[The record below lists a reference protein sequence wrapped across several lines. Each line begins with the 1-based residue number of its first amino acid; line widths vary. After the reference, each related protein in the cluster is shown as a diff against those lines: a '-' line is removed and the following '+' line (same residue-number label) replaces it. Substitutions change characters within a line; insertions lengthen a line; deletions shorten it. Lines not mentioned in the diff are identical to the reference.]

1 MVKKV
6 KIFADNIEPATLSQF
21 NSAIALDFTVK
32 AALMPDAHL
41 GYSLPIG
48 AVVATE
54 GVVLPAWVGYDIGC
68 GMLAVQTDIVKE
80 ELLPFREKIFESVYR
95 SVPTGFHHNKQDSR
109 WDHSNI
115 EMTPEL
121 KGIFAKS
128 GLKQIGTLG
137 SGNHF
142 IEISHDEKGS
152 VWVVIHSGSRNVGHS
167 VATHYMKL
175 ASGGKKA
182 REGHFGLK
190 VNTGKGQDY
199 IVDMKFCLEFALE
212 NRRQMIDRVLREIYY
227 YVRDGEEPKTLE
239 FINRTHNHAE
249 LKDGLWIHRK
259 GATHAE
265 KGMKGVIPGNMRD
278 GSFIVMGK
286 GNPDSLN
293 SSSHGAGRAMSRTKA
308 KKVINMETFK
318 KQMEGITSK
327 VAGSTLDEAPD
338 AYKDI
343 FEIMELQKDLVDI
356 THHLKPMINVKG

>member
-1 MVKKV
+1 MVKAA
-6 KIFADNIEPATLSQF
+6 IFADNIEPDVLAQF
-21 NSAIALDFTVK
+21 NSALRCDYSVK

-54 GVVLPAWVGYDIGC
+54 GVVVPSWVGYDIGC
-68 GMLAVQTDIVKE
+68 GMLALKTDLVKQE
-80 ELLPFREKIFESVYR
+80 VIDFREKIFESVHR
-95 SVPTGFHHNKQDSR
+95 AIPTGFHHNKRDSE
-109 WDHSNI
+109 WDYGHI
-115 EMTPEL
+115 PMTPEL
-121 KGIFAKS
+121 KKIFAKS

-167 VATHYMKL
+167 VASHYMKL

-182 REGHFGLK
+182 REGHFGLR
-190 VNTGKGQDY
+190 VSEDKGQEY
-199 IVDMKFCLEFALE
+199 ICDMMFCIEFALE
-212 NRRQMIDRVLREIYY
+212 NRRQMIDRVLREIYH
-227 YVRDGEEPKTLE
+227 YVRNGEEPQKLE
-239 FINRTHNHAE
+239 FIDGSHNHAQ

-259 GATHAE
+259 GATLAE

-278 GSFIVMGK
+278 GSFIVAGK
-286 GNPDSLN
+286 GNPDSLS
-293 SSSHGAGRAMSRTKA
+293 SSSHGAGRAMSRKQARRT
-308 KKVINMETFK
+308 IDMEVFR
-318 KQMEGITSK
+318 KQMEGVTSK
-327 VAGSTLDEAPD
+327 VAESTLDEAPG

-343 FEIMELQKDLVDI
+343 FEIMKLQKEMVEI

>member
-1 MVKKV
+1 MVKAT
-6 KIFADNIEPATLSQF
+6 IFADNIEPDVLAQF
-21 NSAIALDFTVK
+21 NSAIEQDYSVK

-41 GYSLPIG
+41 GYTLPIG

-54 GVVLPAWVGYDIGC
+54 GVVVPSWVGYDIGC
-68 GMLAVQTDIVKE
+68 GMLAMKTDMGKE
-80 ELLPFREKIFESVYR
+80 EIIPFREKIFESVYR
-95 SVPTGFHHNKQDSR
+95 AVPTRFHHNKRDSE
-109 WDHSNI
+109 WDYSSVP
-115 EMTPEL
+115 MTPEL
-121 KGIFAKS
+121 KKIFAKS
-128 GLKQIGTLG
+128 GLKQIGSLG

-167 VATHYMKL
+167 VAARYMKL
-175 ASGGKKA
+175 ASGGKQA

-190 VNTGKGQDY
+190 VNTGQGEDY

-212 NRRQMIDRVLREIYY
+212 NRKQLLDRVLREIYY
-227 YVRDGEEPKTLE
+227 YVRNGDEPQKLE
-239 FINRTHNHAE
+239 LINRTHNHAE

-278 GSFIVMGK
+278 GSFIVVGK

-308 KKVINMETFK
+308 KKALNMEDFK
-318 KQMEGITSK
+318 KQMEGVTSK
-327 VAGSTLDEAPD
+327 VTGSTLDEAPD

-343 FEIMELQKDLVDI
+343 FGIMKLQKDLVDI